1 MELTQSQLLNYAL
14 ERGII
19 DIDTI
24 HARMEMEK
32 RNEILKKHPYK
43 IYESTDGYWHTYI
56 MLEGG
61 KRKAIKKKTKE
72 SVEDAVLKA
81 MKIAESNGYSFK
93 ARYEK
98 WVERQRICGRSGN
111 TIAKY
116 YSEYKRFFEGYEFEL
131 YDVREITETDIA
143 GHFTKVLKEKEIPYK
158 AFKEVFGQ
166 LNGVFTKCA
175 MDRVIKKDDNPCGY
189 IDIQMFK
196 RYCYRAERKTAAER
210 TLSNEERKK
219 LLDKI
224 HNPIANNCNPVADM
238 AVELSLYTGMR
249 VGELAGLCWSSIDF
263 DSKVIFIERSEK
275 HDRETGEYY
284 LSSTKNDKVRIFPM
298 TEEIEDVLLRVK
310 EYQDEHGITSE
321 FVFYGKNGKVH
332 ATAITN
338 SARNKTMG
346 EEFSSAKSIHAIRRT
361 VNSRLRCAG
370 VSATVASALMGHTE
384 RVNELNYT
392 YDVSEMRE
400 KMEIVKKA
408 GAL

>member
-1 MELTQSQLLNYAL
+1 
-14 ERGII
+14 
-19 DIDTI
+19 
-24 HARMEMEK
+24 
-32 RNEILKKHPYK
+32 
-43 IYESTDGYWHTYI
+43 
-56 MLEGG
+56 
-61 KRKAIKKKTKE
+61 
-72 SVEDAVLKA
+72 
-81 MKIAESNGYSFK
+81 
-93 ARYEK
+93 
-98 WVERQRICGRSGN
+98 
-111 TIAKY
+111 
-116 YSEYKRFFEGYEFEL
+116 
-131 YDVREITETDIA
+131 
-143 GHFTKVLKEKEIPYK
+143 
-158 AFKEVFGQ
+158 
-166 LNGVFTKCA
+166 
-175 MDRVIKKDDNPCGY
+175 
-189 IDIQMFK
+189 
-196 RYCYRAERKTAAER
+196 
-210 TLSNEERKK
+210 
-219 LLDKI
+219 
-224 HNPIANNCNPVADM
+224 M

-263 DSKVIFIERSEK
+263 ESKVIFIERSEK

-298 TEEIEDVLLRVK
+298 TEEIEDVLLRVR
-310 EYQDEHGITSE
+310 EYQDAHGITSE